1 MTRASTAPQA
11 EPGGEPPFLPRAHD
25 FLGGLVRFAL
35 RYYIHVLLVA
45 ALVILSA
52 VNANFRTSANFE
64 NILLQS
70 SFAGI
75 GAAGMTF
82 LIIAGA
88 FDLSVAGMLG
98 ACGIVL
104 ALLSPQLG
112 GLPAAI
118 VVVVL
123 GMGLGFLNGLVVTRM
138 RIPAFIAT
146 LGMMNVYLGVAF
158 IATRGQVLPIDSE
171 LLMDLGT
178 NSLLGFIP
186 FPFLVMVAI
195 YVAAAF
201 LLRRTIFGRQVR
213 AVGSSPNAARTAGI
227 PVDRV
232 RIAAFVLVGFCTGV
246 AGVLLTGELSSANA
260 IMATGYELSAIAI
273 VVVGGTSLKGGSGTV
288 SGSFTGALFF
298 SVINNALNIF
308 GVGAYWQYVISGV
321 LLITAIGVQVVRG
334 YVREEESARER
345 AT

>member
-35 RYYIHVLLVA
+35 RYYIHVLLLA

-201 LLRRTIFGRQVR
+201 LLRRTIFG
-213 AVGSSPNAARTAGI
+213 
-227 PVDRV
+227 
-232 RIAAFVLVGFCTGV
+232 
-246 AGVLLTGELSSANA
+246 LLTGELSSANA